1 LEGVFTILK
10 LPDLLGH
17 LVAFLL
23 LFWILK
29 KFAWGPV
36 LQMVDQRRESIEKA
50 YAEVETKQAQ
60 VDRLQSELDERL
72 SAIEEERRRIMEEA
86 AREGR
91 ALADEIRQAAE
102 QQRERI
108 LAKAQADIQMEREKL
123 KAELNNY
130 VADLAIDISE
140 KLVAKQLDREE
151 QRRLIKTLTTGL

>member
-50 YAEVETKQAQ
+50 
-60 VDRLQSELDERL
+60 SELDEHL